1 LRIPSSALPLGIR
14 PQFDAQAHCESF
26 ALDPDDTIVLL
37 SDGVIEACN
46 PAGEQFGESR
56 LVEALAAVSDTTT
69 GLERAVSALDTFC
82 AGVPQKDDVSLVE
95 IPCSPEI
102 LPSWDMKA
110 LLHDTPDCS
119 CMAAGENG
127 NAVQFDLVF
136 EGRQLRGADPV
147 PLVINYV
154 RALIDADTQCQVLF
168 TVLSELYVNALDHG
182 VLGLDSALKC
192 DAEGFERYFVER
204 EKRLV
209 ALDDG
214 RISISFRYQ
223 PQSGGGC
230 IRLRVEDSGAG
241 FDYRAVLA
249 EDRQKRSALYGRGIY
264 LVRQLCQSLRYEGY
278 GNRVVAEY
286 RWDREA

>member
-1 LRIPSSALPLGIR
+1 
-14 PQFDAQAHCESF
+14 
-26 ALDPDDTIVLL
+26 
-37 SDGVIEACN
+37 
-46 PAGEQFGESR
+46 
-56 LVEALAAVSDTTT
+56 
-69 GLERAVSALDTFC
+69 
-82 AGVPQKDDVSLVE
+82 
-95 IPCSPEI
+95 
-102 LPSWDMKA
+102 MKA
-110 LLHDTPDCS
+110 LLHETSDCS
-119 CMAAGENG
+119 CMVSGENG
-127 NAVQFDLVF
+127 DAVQFDLVF
-136 EGRQLRGADPV
+136 EGRQLRKADPV

-154 RALIDADTQCQVLF
+154 RAMIDGDTPCQVLF
-168 TVLSELYVNALDHG
+168 TVLSELYTNALDHG

-192 DAEGFERYFVER
+192 DAEGFEHYFLER
-204 EKRLV
+204 EKRLA
-209 ALDDG
+209 ALNDG

-249 EDRQKRSALYGRGIY
+249 EDRRKQSALYGRGIY